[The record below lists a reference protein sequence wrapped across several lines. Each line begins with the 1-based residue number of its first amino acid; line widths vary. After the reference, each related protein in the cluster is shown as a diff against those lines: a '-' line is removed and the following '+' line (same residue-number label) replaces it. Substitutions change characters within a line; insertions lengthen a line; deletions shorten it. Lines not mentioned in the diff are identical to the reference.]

1 MKKFL
6 LLCFAF
12 AVALGAYA
20 QDRIVAG
27 RVTSSEDGSGLPG
40 VNILVK
46 GTTTGTVTDG
56 NGNYRIS
63 IPTGD
68 VTLVMS
74 FIGLVSQEIAV
85 GDRTTIDVKM
95 TSDVQQLSEVVVTA
109 VGIEREKKAL
119 GYAVTDLG
127 ADRIQQKAEPD
138 PVRALQGKIPGV
150 NIIGSGGA
158 VGAGTNITIR
168 GSKSLLGN
176 NQPLFVVDGVPF
188 DNTTFATGSFTAATT
203 ASNRSFD
210 IDPNNIES
218 MTVLKGAAAAALYGS
233 RASNGV
239 IVITTK
245 AGKKVSRKGLEVAIN
260 SSYSVEEVSNLP
272 EYQTQYGGGNNLT
285 HVNGNFGNWGA
296 PYDPADP
303 LWAIPANGNLILGVD
318 PETGYNL
325 IAHPYRSLSNPN
337 AAFPTPY
344 FPEFATATYPYKFTP
359 NAEQFFQR
367 GSLGELGVSISGGN
381 DKANFISG
389 ASRTKNTGIVP
400 NNELTR
406 TSMNF
411 GGNATLDNGLFIGG
425 SMTYVNTSMTSPPS
439 AGLITGGPSVTE
451 RLLYLPGN
459 LPLKDLPF
467 EDSRGYQAM
476 YRPDNDNPYYL
487 AKYAPHTSNVD
498 RYFGNVTLSY
508 DITGWLNVMYRA
520 GFNGF
525 TDRKLEVVPRT
536 SVDFPLGQLIK
547 DDLRRMELDGN
558 FIATITK
565 DLSEELNAKLIVGHN
580 ANKRT
585 TDRQSFLGTGIIVPG
600 INDFDNVA
608 ATTPNGGSRNE
619 RAYQAVFGDLSLSYR
634 DYLFLNLTGRN
645 DWTSALPANARSY
658 FYGGVSTSLI
668 FTDAFNIGGDQLSFG
683 KIRAG
688 WARVGSDPSP
698 YLTQTTLFFT
708 NPVVGNNI
716 AQVTYPFRGLNG
728 QTLSGQL
735 GNPNLTPEFSTEL
748 ELGTE
753 LKFFQNRIGFDF
765 TYYNRATTDQIVPIT
780 VSSTSGFA
788 TAVVNLGKV
797 TNKGIEIAFDATP
810 IQLSNGFAWNIMA
823 AFTRNRNIVVELTE
837 GLNEVFVNGF
847 GNSVRVV
854 HQAGQPYGLI
864 KGSVAE
870 RYVPDPNNG
879 NLHDPN
885 AKWDQGEL
893 LVDPASGKLITSATE
908 EIIGNP
914 NPNFILGVT
923 NTFTWR
929 GIRLTALF
937 DYRDGGDMYSGTFN
951 QVYGRGLTPGT
962 VPEGPRGRAVSF
974 VIPGVQGNPATQQV
988 TLNAEGNAIRNS
1000 TQLHAN
1006 DWWFINT
1013 FGSAGPQEF
1022 SVFDQTTIRL
1032 REISLGYDLP
1042 KAWLNKTPF
1051 GSASIT
1057 FTGRNLWFN
1066 AVNFPNDLNFDP
1078 ETNSLGAGNVEGLSP
1093 FQSGNAQGVDL
1104 GIIPTTRRYGVNLR
1118 LTF

>member
-12 AVALGAYA
+12 AIALGAYA
-20 QDRIVAG
+20 QERIVSG
-27 RVTSSEDGSGLPG
+27 RITSSEDGSALPG

-56 NGNYRIS
+56 NGTYRLS
-63 IPTGD
+63 IPAGD

-74 FIGLVSQEIAV
+74 FIGLVSQEVSV
-85 GDRTTIDVKM
+85 GDRTTIDVQM

-176 NQPLFVVDGVPF
+176 NQPLFVVDGIPF
-188 DNTTFATGSFTAATT
+188 DNTTFATGSFTASTT

-210 IDPNNIES
+210 IDPNNVES

-245 AGKKVSRKGLEVAIN
+245 AGKKVSRKGLEVAVN

-272 EYQTQYGGGNNLT
+272 VYQERYGGGNNFL

-296 PYDPADP
+296 PFDPSSA
-303 LWAIPANGNLILGVD
+303 LWNVPQNAALIQGTD

-325 IAHPYRSLSNPN
+325 IPHPYRQFSNPN

-344 FPEFATATYPYKFTP
+344 FPEFATANYAYKFAP
-359 NAEQFFQR
+359 NAQDYFQK
-367 GSLGELGVSISGGN
+367 GSLKETGVSITGGN
-381 DKANFISG
+381 DKANFIAG
-389 ASRTKNTGIVP
+389 ASKTWNTGIVP
-400 NNELTR
+400 YNELAR

-425 SMTYVNTSMTSPPS
+425 SMTYVNIDMTSPPS
-439 AGLITGGPSVTE
+439 AGLAAGGPSVTE
-451 RLLYLPGN
+451 RILYLPGN
-459 LPLKDLPF
+459 LPLADLPF
-467 EDSRGYQAM
+467 EDFRGRQAM

-487 AKYAPHTSNVD
+487 AKYAPHTSDVD
-498 RYFGNVTLSY
+498 RYFGNFTLSY
-508 DITGWLNVMYRA
+508 DVTEWLNVMYRA

-525 TDRKLEVVPRT
+525 TDRKLEVVPVT
-536 SVDFPLGQLIK
+536 SVDFPLGQIIK
-547 DDLRRMELDGN
+547 DDMRRMELDGN
-558 FIATITK
+558 LIATITK
-565 DLSEELNAKLIVGHN
+565 DLTEELNGKLIVGHN
-580 ANKRT
+580 ANQRKV
-585 TDRQSFLGTGIIVPG
+585 DRQSFLGTGIIVPG

-619 RAYQAVFGDLSLSYR
+619 RAYQAVFADLSMSFR

-645 DWTSALPANARSY
+645 DWTSALPKDARSY
-658 FYGGVSTSLI
+658 FYGGASTSLI
-668 FTDAFNIGGDQLSFG
+668 FTDAFDIGGDKLTFG

-708 NPVVGNNI
+708 NPVVGNNV
-716 AQVTYPFRGLNG
+716 ASVTYPFRGLNG

-735 GNPNLTPEFSTEL
+735 GNPTLTPEFSSEL

-753 LKFFQNRIGFDF
+753 LKFFQNRVGIDF

-780 VSSTSGFA
+780 VSSTSGFT

-797 TNKGIEIAFDATP
+797 TNEGVEVALDATP
-810 IQLSNGFAWNIMA
+810 IQLSNGFTWNIMA
-823 AFTRNRNIVVELTE
+823 AFTRNRNLVAELTD

-879 NLHDPN
+879 NLHDPT
-885 AKWDQGEL
+885 AHWSEGQL
-893 LVDPASGKLITSATE
+893 LVDPQTGKLITSATE

-914 NPNFILGVT
+914 NPNYILGVT
-923 NTFTWR
+923 NTFSWK
-929 GIRLTALF
+929 GIRLTALI
-937 DYRDGGDMYSGTFN
+937 DYRDGGEMYSATFN

-962 VPEGPRGRAVSF
+962 IPNGPRGREVSF
-974 VIPGVQGNPATQQV
+974 VIPGVQGNPTTQQV
-988 TLNAEGNAIRNS
+988 TLNGEGNAIPN
-1000 TQLHAN
+1000 TAQLHAN

-1013 FGSAGPQEF
+1013 FGSAGAQEF
-1022 SVFDQTTIRL
+1022 SVFDATTIRL

-1042 KAWLNKTPF
+1042 KAWLSKTPF

-1057 FTGRNLWFN
+1057 LTGRNLWFK
-1066 AVNFPNDLNFDP
+1066 AVNFPDDLNFDP

-1118 LTF
+1118 FTF